1 MASVLK
7 VNEIQHT
14 GGTSALNIDSS
25 GRATFPQ
32 KIAFMAKITT
42 NFDPGTAARTKI
54 PFATN
59 NSASR
64 VFNFGN
70 GFDDSNNRFQAPIDG
85 LYFFMATAYVGRHT
99 TGSYHI
105 LRFTLNDNT
114 TAIGEGYNIMVP
126 NSGSYQSAHIH
137 CYVNL
142 TAGDKVDCRTQ
153 SASDASYDIEFSNSH
168 FSGHFIG

>member
-14 GGTSALNIDSS
+14 GGTSALTVNSS
-25 GRATFPQ
+25 GNVSLPQ

-105 LRFTLNDNT
+105 FRFTLNDNAV
-114 TAIGEGYNIMVP
+114 AIGEGYNIMVP
-126 NSGSYQSAHIH
+126 SSGTYQSAHIH

-142 TAGDKVDCRTQ
+142 TAGDTIDCRTQ
-153 SASDASYDIEFSNSH
+153 SNTDASYDIEFSNSH